1 MAVTACRENN
11 IFTSVPNFFTYLTDN
26 PCCLPQIMQAESL
39 PPTISINC
47 FTNGILLRASSIT
60 TEQGSSCVSI
70 IPSASYFPWWL
81 ANMTYPPSLG
91 KIFRSI
97 GLRIDPSG
105 MIHQTDRMFIIFITK
120 SFRILLRMSGII
132 THQRDHPGTMK
143 ITGNYIYKTNQFFYH
158 SFSSFSPQSITQAS
172 SIPYFDKITN
182 SYFHLAFSS
191 ISKYTVSS

>member
-1 MAVTACRENN
+1 MA
-11 IFTSVPNFFTYLTDN
+11 S
-26 PCCLPQIMQAESL
+26 CCALH
-39 PPTISINC
+39 
-47 FTNGILLRASSIT
+47 
-60 TEQGSSCVSI
+60 
-70 IPSASYFPWWL
+70 
-81 ANMTYPPSLG
+81 PSLRNKAPHASAKTKCIIFSLMIGEHDISPVFG

-172 SIPYFDKITN
+172 SIPYFDKNHKFLFSPCIL
-182 SYFHLAFSS
+182 FHF
-191 ISKYTVSS
+191 